1 MGAHR
6 RNPLGGGGLWS
17 ISWSLVVDDV
27 PTSPPSRSSTSPHKP
42 PPQISPYLWK
52 GALSFIFLLLW
63 CSLTSA
69 VAQALSAE
77 VPVAEAPAATEK
89 TVIVL
94 AMHGEPPKDFPRDEF
109 ATFFSLHA
117 RLKFTEMRGAELEE
131 TYARLDAKMRNWPR
145 TAEND
150 PFHASSLEMAR
161 QLSKATGSEVI
172 VGFNEFCAPT
182 LGEAFEEAV
191 ARKPEEI
198 IVITPMMTPG
208 GGHSEQDIPAAIRE
222 AQSRHPDVPIR
233 YAWPFSLSKVAQ
245 FLAERIDQ
253 VSEESK

>member
-1 MGAHR
+1 MFLQKSL
-6 RNPLGGGGLWS
+6 LG
-17 ISWSLVVDDV
+17 
-27 PTSPPSRSSTSPHKP
+27 
-42 PPQISPYLWK
+42 
-52 GALSFIFLLLW
+52 FIFLLLW
-63 CSLTSA
+63 SSWTSA
-69 VAQALSAE
+69 V
-77 VPVAEAPAATEK
+77 PPASPATAEK

-94 AMHGEPPKDFPRDEF
+94 AMHGEPPKDFPKDEF
-109 ATFFSLHA
+109 ARFFSLHA

-131 TYARLDAKMRNWPR
+131 SYAHLDAKMRNWPR
-145 TAEND
+145 TPEND
-150 PFHASSLEMAR
+150 PFHASSQEMAK

-172 VGFNEFCAPT
+172 LGFNEFCGPT

-245 FLAERIDQ
+245 FLAEHINQ
-253 VSEESK
+253 TSEEFN